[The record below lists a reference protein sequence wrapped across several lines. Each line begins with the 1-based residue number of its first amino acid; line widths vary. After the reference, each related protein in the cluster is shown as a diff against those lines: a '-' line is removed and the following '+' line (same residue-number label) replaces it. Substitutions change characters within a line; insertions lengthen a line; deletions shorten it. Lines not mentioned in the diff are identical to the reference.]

1 MKTIRNS
8 VFIGASLLGGCAS
21 VETRFDSLRVAC
33 VKDACYRERSALHAQ
48 RLWIALIALT
58 KPTFRGVSWGGFLG
72 VLFQI
77 LSIPL
82 KKERQVRLIQKIKKI
97 NFFKPHF

>member
-21 VETRFDSLRVAC
+21 VEAYFDALHVAR
-33 VKDACYRERSALHAQ
+33 VKDACLQKKKHTTRPKT
-48 RLWIALIALT
+48 LIALT
-58 KPTFRGVSWGGFLG
+58 TLTKPALGFSWGFLG

-77 LSIPL
+77 LSVPL
-82 KKERQVRLIQKIKKI
+82 KKI
-97 NFFKPHF
+97 NFYHKIKS